1 MLLRIA
7 RGHKMTSRERKKRQG
22 REVRTRTSHKI
33 ERQLALATT
42 RNSPRSYN
50 VRWSLLPSFIHS
62 TNICIIPM
70 FRKIASIRSQLRV
83 LELNGAHDKLD
94 EICAPSTDMALSFD
108 RYPLYSVAPC
118 LVKSKVTLHKG
129 RTLVDLWSSHHELF
143 LLQR

>member
-1 MLLRIA
+1 MKELR
-7 RGHKMTSRERKKRQG
+7 G
-22 REVRTRTSHKI
+22 RADTESDDGISLVGVI
-33 ERQLALATT
+33 VVVTT
-42 RNSPRSYN
+42 DTPFFLSLPPPYPLTLSLVYIQ
-50 VRWSLLPSFIHS
+50 WSLLPSFIHS